1 MMLPAPVPPRSVSEH
16 ELGEITYYGVCA
28 GCHAFGTT
36 LIGVDTQIIKD
47 IYVDNPQGIVNYI
60 TKPFNLRKD
69 FPDMPPQDY
78 LSDAAKM
85 AVAEYILTMTN

>member
-1 MMLPAPVPPRSVSEH
+1 MLPSPVPPRSVSEH

-36 LIGVDTQIIKD
+36 LIGPDTQIIKD

-85 AVAEYILTMTN
+85 AVAEYILTMAN